1 MMIKINLLPLE
12 SFKQTATGQL
22 SVTIFAFVMLALGI
36 VLYLFKA
43 FIMDAELTKLGE
55 QKDELTKQLN
65 QLKQSST
72 LALKQTTDFV
82 DQFKQVSVISELE
95 ERRRDQTRLFNS
107 IAGEVINQASW
118 LTSLNHTNKL
128 LTLRGMAIDLQVVA
142 DFHLRLEQNPYLSN
156 VKLVRSEETSINNV
170 ALFTFDF
177 IAETHFE
184 SPTLLKDG
192 LEGINLPPRE
202 KLVQLV
208 AAAAPN
214 LAKTL
219 QDQAAGPATL

>member
-12 SFKQTATGQL
+12 SFRQTATGQL
-22 SVTIFAFVMLALGI
+22 SVTIFSFVVLALGV

-43 FIMDAELTKLGE
+43 FVMDAEIHRMEAEKTQLT
-55 QKDELTKQLN
+55 QQLS
-65 QLKQSST
+65 QLKTSGA
-72 LALKQTTDFV
+72 LALKQTTEFV
-82 DQFKQVSVISELE
+82 TQFKQVAVISELE

-107 IAGEVINQASW
+107 IAGEMINQASW
-118 LTSLNHTNKL
+118 LTSMNHNNKV

-170 ALFTFDF
+170 PLFTFDF
-177 IAETHFE
+177 IAETHFGA
-184 SPTLLKDG
+184 STLLKDG
-192 LEGINLPPRE
+192 LEPINLPPQD

-208 AAAAPN
+208 TVAAPN

-219 QDQAAGPATL
+219 EPEEGKKSTL